1 MNISEIPW
9 SLVIF
14 LATQTFGAIWFIS
27 NLNSDFKNLKQ
38 KVDQIEKENENLR
51 KEIKEMR
58 DILIKVEHN
67 TTLLMMGRIKTGS
80 KEAA

>member
-1 MNISEIPW
+1 MNLNEIPW
-9 SLVIF
+9 TLVVF
-14 LATQTFGAIWFIS
+14 LVAQTLGAVWFIS
-27 NLNSDFKNLKQ
+27 TLNSDVKNLKL
-38 KVDQIEKENENLR
+38 KVDQIEKENEALR
-51 KEIKEMR
+51 KQIQEMR

>member
-1 MNISEIPW
+1 MTIGEIPW
-9 SLVIF
+9 SLVVF

-67 TTLLMMGRIKTGS
+67 TTLLMMGRIKTN
-80 KEAA
+80 ARDVA